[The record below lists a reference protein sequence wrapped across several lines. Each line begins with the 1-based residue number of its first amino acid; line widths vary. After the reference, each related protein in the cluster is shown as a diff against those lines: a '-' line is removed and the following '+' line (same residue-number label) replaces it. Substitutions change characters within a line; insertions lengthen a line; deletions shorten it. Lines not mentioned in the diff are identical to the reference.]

1 VISQRHTLRAGT
13 PEEASVALLRV
24 VHHDPDRDWQDCSTI
39 HRYMAFRRRVYGA
52 GKLLLIAGALL
63 LTYLLSAV
71 VSMQVALRTRDVQVP
86 DLVSRTTSEA
96 SRIVAP
102 LDLTL
107 RVDELRRADPR
118 IPTGRVAGQEPPAGS
133 TSRRQR
139 TVRVWLSAGPRATTV
154 PSVTGESQRAAEAR
168 LAAGGFSVRAVSEIR
183 SQDYPADAVV
193 AQQPPP
199 KTPAIA
205 VAILINRRDRGA
217 TYVMPDLIGLNGDR
231 TAEVLRQRGFR
242 AAVVASTPYPGV
254 AAGIVLRQNPQAGY
268 QIEPGEPISLEVS
281 R

>member
-1 VISQRHTLRAGT
+1 
-13 PEEASVALLRV
+13 
-24 VHHDPDRDWQDCSTI
+24 
-39 HRYMAFRRRVYGA
+39 MAFRKRVYGA
-52 GKLLLIAGALL
+52 GKLLLIAGALV

-71 VSMQVALRTRDVQVP
+71 VSMQIALRTRDVQVP

-96 SRIVAP
+96 SGLVAP
-102 LDLTL
+102 LDLNL
-107 RVDELRRADPR
+107 RVDEVRRADPK
-118 IPTGRVAGQEPPAGS
+118 IPAGRVAGQEPAAGS

-139 TVRVWLSAGPRATTV
+139 TVRVWLSAGPRATTA

-168 LAAGGFSVRAVSEIR
+168 LAEGGFSVRAVSEIR
-183 SQDYPADAVV
+183 SQDFPADAVV
-193 AQQPPP
+193 AQQPPA
-199 KTPAIA
+199 KTPAVA

-231 TAEVLRQRGFR
+231 AAEVLRQRGFR
-242 AAVVASTPYPGV
+242 ASVVASTPYPGI
-254 AAGIVLRQNPQAGY
+254 AAGIVLRQNPQAGF

>member
-1 VISQRHTLRAGT
+1 
-13 PEEASVALLRV
+13 
-24 VHHDPDRDWQDCSTI
+24 
-39 HRYMAFRRRVYGA
+39 
-52 GKLLLIAGALL
+52 
-63 LTYLLSAV
+63 
-71 VSMQVALRTRDVQVP
+71 
-86 DLVSRTTSEA
+86 
-96 SRIVAP
+96 
-102 LDLTL
+102 
-107 RVDELRRADPR
+107 
-118 IPTGRVAGQEPPAGS
+118 
-133 TSRRQR
+133 
-139 TVRVWLSAGPRATTV
+139 V
-154 PSVTGESQRAAEAR
+154 PSVTGESQRSAEAR
-168 LAAGGFSVRAVSEIR
+168 LAAGGFAVRAVSEIR
-183 SQDYPADAVV
+183 SQDYPADAVI

-242 AAVVASTPYPGV
+242 AAVVASTPYPGI

>member
-1 VISQRHTLRAGT
+1 
-13 PEEASVALLRV
+13 
-24 VHHDPDRDWQDCSTI
+24 
-39 HRYMAFRRRVYGA
+39 MAFRRRVYGA
-52 GKLLLIAGALL
+52 GKLLLIAGALV
-63 LTYLLSAV
+63 LTYILSAV
-71 VSMQVALRTRDVQVP
+71 VSMQVALRTRDVEVP

-102 LDLTL
+102 LDLSL
-107 RVDELRRADPR
+107 RVDEVKRADPR
-118 IPTGRVAGQEPPAGS
+118 IPTGRVAGQEPAAGS

-139 TVRVWLSAGPRATTV
+139 TVRVWLSAGPRSTTV

-168 LAAGGFSVRAVSEIR
+168 LAAGGFPVRAVSEIR

-193 AQQPPP
+193 AQQPPA
-199 KTPAIA
+199 KTPAVA
-205 VAILINRRDRGA
+205 VAILINRRDRGL

-242 AAVVASTPYPGV
+242 AAVVGSTPYPGV

-268 QIEPGEPISLEVS
+268 QIEPGEAISLEVS